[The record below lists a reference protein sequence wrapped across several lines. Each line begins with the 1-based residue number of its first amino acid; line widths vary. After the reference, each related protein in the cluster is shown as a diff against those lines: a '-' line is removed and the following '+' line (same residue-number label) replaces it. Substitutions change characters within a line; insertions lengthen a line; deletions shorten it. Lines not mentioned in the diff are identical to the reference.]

1 VKNRD
6 QRSENR
12 EQRAGNREQKDALC
26 AEAAFRISAL
36 KKNEIL
42 RDILPKT

>member
-1 VKNRD
+1 M
-6 QRSENR
+6 
-12 EQRAGNREQKDALC
+12 EQKDALC

-42 RDILPKT
+42 CDIFLKT